1 MPLTVQTNPPHANVA
16 DVEISS
22 VDGVPC
28 VAFAAS
34 AHGGPERL
42 WFCFRLRN
50 GKALQRTRGPIRLL
64 LKHGESM
71 LGWRGAE
78 AVQPV
83 IRYETG
89 EWRRLPAGKP
99 APTPDGRAGAWWQIE
114 APDLY
119 ADVAVCYPYG
129 QAELNAM
136 LHQVAPCYAADAIG
150 LSRGDRPM
158 MRLANAYGEPN
169 AKRPGVYLLAR
180 QHSGETPG
188 SWVLDGLLR
197 TFAELG
203 EQAPLAWAVPLCD
216 PDGVERG
223 DYGKDA
229 YPYDLNRA
237 WGTPPQRQENLVLQ
251 RDIWRWSDR
260 CDGRLVLDFHAP
272 GLGETDGLYVFTA
285 DGAGEEQERWIGAFG
300 EALGDYA
307 APDFRRVPDYP
318 SRWAGPNACAHLR
331 ETIGCAALT
340 VECPYARAGQ
350 TVLGIEH
357 YREAG
362 SRLAQAVAD
371 RLA

>member
-1 MPLTVQTNPPHANVA
+1 MALTVQTNLPHANVA
-16 DVEISS
+16 DVEISA

-50 GKALQRTRGPIRLL
+50 GKALQRTRGPMRLL

-78 AVQPV
+78 PVQPV

-89 EWRRLPAGKP
+89 DWRRLPAGKP
-99 APTPDGRAGAWWQIE
+99 APTPDGRAGAWWQID

-119 ADVAVCYPYG
+119 ADVAACYPYG

-136 LHQVAPCYAADAIG
+136 LHQVAPYYTAEAIG
-150 LSRGDRPM
+150 LSRLDRSII
-158 MRLANAYGEPN
+158 RLANGYGE
-169 AKRPGVYLLAR
+169 AAGRRPGVYLLAR
-180 QHSGETPG
+180 QHSGETPA
-188 SWVLDGLLR
+188 SWVLEGLLR

-203 EQAPLAWAVPLCD
+203 DRAPLVWAAPICD

-229 YPYDLNRA
+229 GPYDLNRA
-237 WGTPPQRQENLVLQ
+237 WGVPPRRHENLVLQ
-251 RDIWRWSDR
+251 QDVWRWADR
-260 CDGRLVLDFHAP
+260 CDPRLILDFHAP
-272 GLGETDGLYVFTA
+272 GLGETDGLYLFTA
-285 DGAGEEQERWIGAFG
+285 ADAGDEQEQWIT
-300 EALGDYA
+300 ALGGALGEYA
-307 APDFRRVPDYP
+307 AAEFRRVPDYR
-318 SRWAGPNACAHLR
+318 SRWAGPSACTHLR
-331 ETIGCAALT
+331 GAIGCAALT
-340 VECPYARAGQ
+340 VECPYARAGE
-350 TVLGIEH
+350 TVLSIEH
-357 YREAG
+357 YRDAG
-362 SRLAQAVAD
+362 RRLAQAIAD